1 MQTHFA
7 IFYVFFLKNI
17 VLRDIFT
24 QKGVKMTEQDI
35 LDALREAYKRAG
47 TQAALAEKAGVSQG
61 RIADYLNG
69 RCSVGNMTVATLL
82 KLFPDMTVDFFGGQS
97 ACSSDNALRDE
108 LLEIF
113 NSLDERNKIR
123 LVAMAAANF
132 GEKLREDGR

>member
-35 LDALREAYKRAG
+35 LDALREAYKRSG

-69 RCSVGNMTVATLL
+69 RCSVGNMSVSKLL
-82 KLFPDMTVDFFGGQS
+82 KLFRDIRIDFFGDKTGDTGVDLIRKQ
-97 ACSSDNALRDE
+97 
-108 LLEIF
+108 LLEVF
-113 NSLDERNKIR
+113 DTLSPADQMKCLSLVI
-123 LVAMAAANF
+123 ANF
-132 GEKLREDGR
+132 PDKIKQNDR